1 MERAHKYEFEG
12 KVRYSE
18 IDHRATMTLPA
29 LINYF
34 QDCSTFQS
42 EQLGYG
48 MDVLKKEKKAWVLA
62 YWQVIVKRYPKL
74 CERITVGT
82 FASGFKGMFGNR
94 NFYMKDESGE
104 QIACANSIWVDMDV
118 EKGKPVR
125 VDKEHELILF
135 GIPYPVVIV
144 KILTAPIDV
153 DTFHSCVVCFY
164 QIFVFATQANPSERT
179 VAIIKELGSHNIF
192 NIAWPDKSVLFINT
206 ITGDFF
212 YSGIV
217 YGFHEG
223 VSIIK
228 EISSAGYEFLD
239 NFEMTMQGYIY
250 QVTELFRRFVKK
262 AGAFFKS

>member
-104 QIACANSIWVDMDV
+104 QIACANSIWVYMDRFV
-118 EKGKPVR
+118 LTKNRRKPM
-125 VDKEHELILF
+125 
-135 GIPYPVVIV
+135 G
-144 KILTAPIDV
+144 LTNRWK
-153 DTFHSCVVCFY
+153 CRM
-164 QIFVFATQANPSERT
+164 RT
-179 VAIIKELGSHNIF
+179 A
-192 NIAWPDKSVLFINT
+192 KSKKRSLMRKKRRFRCENT
-206 ITGDFF
+206 I
-212 YSGIV
+212 
-217 YGFHEG
+217 
-223 VSIIK
+223 
-228 EISSAGYEFLD
+228 
-239 NFEMTMQGYIY
+239 
-250 QVTELFRRFVKK
+250 
-262 AGAFFKS
+262 

>member
-18 IDHRATMTLPA
+18 IDRRATMTLPA

-104 QIACANSIWVDMDV
+104 QIACANSIWVYMDV

-125 VDKEHELILF
+125 VDKEQAEAY
-135 GIPYPVVIV
+135 GIDEPLEMPYEDRKIEEAESYEEKAPFPVRKYHIDTNEHVNNCQYVQMAMDYLPENFKIHQMRAEYKQQARLNDVICP
-144 KILTAPIDV
+144 ARAV
-153 DTFHSCVVCFY
+153 DENKTTVLLNDQKGEPYAVV
-164 QIFVFATQANPSERT
+164 
-179 VAIIKELGSHNIF
+179 
-192 NIAWPDKSVLFINT
+192 
-206 ITGDFF
+206 
-212 YSGIV
+212 
-217 YGFHEG
+217 
-223 VSIIK
+223 
-228 EISSAGYEFLD
+228 EF
-239 NFEMTMQGYIY
+239 
-250 QVTELFRRFVKK
+250 K
-262 AGAFFKS
+262 